1 MKVTCRDK
9 EITSYIKSIQIEV
22 EGETYL
28 ADLTYDCH
36 GGYTLQFVSDEGKL
50 INSPQWAQDY
60 EQQIDQGQ
68 WCSLEYDLDNASG
81 NWEFCPAIPSEMEI
95 TV

>member
-1 MKVTCRDK
+1 MKVKCVDK

-22 EGETYL
+22 EGEIYV

-50 INSPQWAQDY
+50 IDSPQWALDY
-60 EQQIDQGQ
+60 EQETKPGQ
-68 WCSLEYDLDNASG
+68 WRSLEYDLDEASG
-81 NWEFCPAIPSEMEI
+81 NWDYVIDVMRQEI
-95 TV
+95 TL

>member
-9 EITSYIKSIQIEV
+9 EITSYIKSIEIEV
-22 EGETYL
+22 EGETYF

-50 INSPQWAQDY
+50 IDWPEWADKY
-60 EQQIDQGQ
+60 DNGQ
-68 WCSLEYDLDNASG
+68 RSLDYDLDVSSG
-81 NWEFCPAIPSEMEI
+81 NWEYVTDIMRQEI
-95 TV
+95 AL